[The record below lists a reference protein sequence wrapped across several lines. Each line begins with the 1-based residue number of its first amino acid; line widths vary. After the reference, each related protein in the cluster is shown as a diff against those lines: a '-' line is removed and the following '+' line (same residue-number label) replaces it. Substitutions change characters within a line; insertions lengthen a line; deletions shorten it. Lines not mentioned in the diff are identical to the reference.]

1 MSPSGFRESSTGKYG
16 HYNIPSRFGTPNK
29 SSSSPQIPSDA
40 FIGEYHKAMNHQR
53 HAFDSERVMWNIERT
68 ELVEK
73 IADLEVLLRQYQP
86 LPNAQQSASAG
97 MTASSSGSPTL
108 GSYPRRSKEHSLNE
122 FRRGVGVKSENK
134 PTRVFS
140 DSTTYGHNHPKR
152 HPNIA
157 ANLPSSE
164 LAKTWSEGLKL
175 SVSPRRSTTVEPNS
189 QKLYDGITFKS
200 TTAGSKESTPPKN
213 SSAGSVSSSRES
225 LGRLQLP
232 TVHEVP
238 KVASPIA
245 EENLTLHAGH
255 TPLART
261 VPGLDGTTS
270 ALDSDLP
277 TPALEPERP
286 PFEPCT
292 SFTKVPSERADSYFP
307 LPAEEPD
314 SGRASQNVATSA
326 HAQHDPEL
334 QGPLGLTNE
343 PSSDNE
349 FLSQLDSKLKQAAN
363 SPTPPMAAQAQ
374 QIEGY
379 DEIDPEPELRIKK
392 SMNFGSQLGGSF
404 GPRQ

>member
-1 MSPSGFRESSTGKYG
+1 MSPSGFREFSTGKYG
-16 HYNIPSRFGTPNK
+16 HYHVPSRSGTPNK
-29 SSSSPQIPSDA
+29 FSSSPHIPPDA

-73 IADLEVLLRQYQP
+73 IADLEKLLCQYQP
-86 LPNAQQSASAG
+86 LPDVQQSASAG
-97 MTASSSGSPTL
+97 VTASSSGSPTL
-108 GSYPRRSKEHSLNE
+108 GSYPRRSREHSINE

-140 DSTTYGHNHPKR
+140 DSTTYAHNHPKR

-157 ANLPSSE
+157 ANLPSFE
-164 LAKTWSEGLKL
+164 LANSWSEGLKV
-175 SVSPRRSTTVEPNS
+175 SVSPRRSTTVDPNS
-189 QKLYDGITFKS
+189 QKLYDGIAFKS

-213 SSAGSVSSSRES
+213 LSAGSVPSSRES

-255 TPLART
+255 TPLARI

-286 PFEPCT
+286 LYEPRT

-307 LPAEEPD
+307 LPAEGPD
-314 SGRASQNVATSA
+314 SGSA
-326 HAQHDPEL
+326 GQDANTPAHTQQDPEL

-343 PSSDNE
+343 RSSDNQ
-349 FLSQLDSKLKQAAN
+349 FLSQLDSKLTQAAKL
-363 SPTPPMAAQAQ
+363 STPPTAAQAQ
-374 QIEGY
+374 QIEGF
-379 DEIDPEPELRIKK
+379 DEMDPEPKLKIKK